1 MKKMIGKV
9 IVTDEFT
16 MFRRLSGNRSIPNKR
31 IKKLIE
37 SISTFG
43 YIGAPIVI
51 NEKNEVVD
59 GQARIEACRTLAM
72 PVPYTVVHGVGIE
85 ECKALNAYSTSWDQ
99 KDYIEM
105 YAELGNR
112 NYINLMNL
120 MKEYKKL
127 GLRTITFATLGRIA
141 SGTEIKMGA
150 YRCSDG
156 TYVMARKALAMI
168 SNCTPFLNRASGR
181 KDIYANAL
189 LVFAYHPNAD
199 MEHLAKRMEQKQ
211 MDIISVGTV
220 IEALTILEE
229 IYNFRCKDKLYITT
243 DYKIAREDEKSWF
256 SSRFLT
262 QGK

>member
-9 IVTDEFT
+9 IVTDEFN
-16 MFRRLSGNRSIPNKR
+16 MFHRLIGNRTITNKR

-37 SISTFG
+37 SIGKFG

-59 GQARIEACRTLAM
+59 GQARVEACRTLSV
-72 PVPYTVVHGVGIE
+72 PVPYTVVPGSGID
-85 ECKALNAYSTSWDQ
+85 ECKALNAYSTNWDQ

-127 GLRTITFATLGRIA
+127 GLRTLTFATSGRSA
-141 SGTEIKMGA
+141 TSDEIKLGA

-156 TYVMARKALAMI
+156 TYLMARKALTLI
-168 SNCTPFLNRASGR
+168 CKCTPFLNRASGR
-181 KDIYANAL
+181 KDVYTNAL

-243 DYKIAREDEKSWF
+243 DYKIARKDEKSWF

-262 QGK
+262 PEK